1 MKLCGFALLAKG
13 EIAKASKL
21 AAKLVEKSLNE
32 ENTEKES
39 GLVHLSISE
48 IKEEKSTAVAQL
60 IRKPSLRRTPTNR
73 QAGAGTATERERIR
87 DRKK

>member
-39 GLVHLSISE
+39 GLVHLSI
-48 IKEEKSTAVAQL
+48 
-60 IRKPSLRRTPTNR
+60 
-73 QAGAGTATERERIR
+73 
-87 DRKK
+87 